1 MKKPEYE
8 KLPREFRA
16 DYAKFAAVRLA
27 LSAVVLAAAA
37 FGCAFLDFSG
47 MKYPA
52 MGRVLLAGAAIAADC
67 VLLGLHRFLRPS
79 WEGTVLSVGA
89 GYKLKAA
96 GEKGKP
102 AKRIIVELEIDRGD
116 PKPYLPE
123 LYREDKHAVGDQHI
137 NVYQTEAPYKE
148 GDTLVYLRGTKVPAR
163 YGVKDAEDLTDPKFV
178 CAFCGEVNE
187 LKRERCRECGRTVL
201 R

>member
-37 FGCAFLDFSG
+37 FGCAILDFSG

-102 AKRIIVELEIDRGD
+102 TKRIIVELEIDRETRSRIFRSFTG
-116 PKPYLPE
+116 
-123 LYREDKHAVGDQHI
+123 RI
-137 NVYQTEAPYKE
+137 NTPSETSTSTSIRPRLRTRRAIPSCICAE
-148 GDTLVYLRGTKVPAR
+148 RRSPRGTA
-163 YGVKDAEDLTDPKFV
+163 
-178 CAFCGEVNE
+178 
-187 LKRERCRECGRTVL
+187 
-201 R
+201 